1 MSIIT
6 NDAYIVNRCSRLGNI
21 CVNILT
27 GKAMNHVFRC
37 DICFAKKSSSFIYNM
52 MLLNVYNIF
61 VGVIEY
67 FDYIC
72 KIAMRN
78 TYKKMNYLLI
88 ND

>member
-1 MSIIT
+1 MNSIFRW
-6 NDAYIVNRCSRLGNI
+6 YIYL
-21 CVNILT
+21 
-27 GKAMNHVFRC
+27 
-37 DICFAKKSSSFIYNM
+37 AKKSSSFIYNM

-67 FDYIC
+67 FGYIC